1 MANVQDGKGGGGQG
15 GVNKGVAVT
24 AGFFFV
30 GGIVEFDDQYRAEF
44 VARAQDEAEPLGAAR
59 RSAEGDPKGEPSG
72 SERVQSTCLD
82 WMRLSRV
89 RETL

>member
-1 MANVQDGKGGGGQG
+1 MADGCLP
-15 GVNKGVAVT
+15 VT
-24 AGFFFV
+24 PGIFFV
-30 GGIVEFDDQYRAEF
+30 GRIVEFDDQDRAEF
-44 VARAQDEAEPLGAAR
+44 VARAQDEAEPVRPAR
-59 RSAEGDPKGEPSG
+59 RSAEDDPQGEPNG